1 MSIII
6 RSSSTFMNII
16 FLKYTYYASRRL
28 HHSIYTDGKQGNFLG
43 SAIYDRDVPDLFCNS
58 FNRTQIFCDDHD
70 VCVYYGCRKFAPSS
84 KFTKKMPFFQK

>member
-1 MSIII
+1 MHQEDCI
-6 RSSSTFMNII
+6 TQF
-16 FLKYTYYASRRL
+16 
-28 HHSIYTDGKQGNFLG
+28 TDGKQGNFLG
-43 SAIYDRDVPDLFCNS
+43 SAIYHTDVPDIFCNS